1 MARQKSEFSAAM
13 AASALLHVGV
23 IASALI
29 AWPWSRPLPVGGAV
43 PINIVANAPSTNL
56 APAIEAPEEAP
67 AQTEEPVPDAA
78 PTPAAPEPAPTP
90 TPPAPTPKPAPKPA
104 PKPTP
109 TPAPTPPPPTPKPA
123 PAPKPVPA
131 PKPAPAKP
139 AEKAAPA
146 AKPAPKSSGLDL
158 DALAASVA
166 KSAKSSGSQRSSA
179 AKGETRPATARE
191 ARPDLGSG
199 QAAAAIAGMT
209 DELQRRWNP
218 NCEVEGGRE
227 VRIRVTF
234 TLGSGGQV
242 LGQPDA
248 GGKERS
254 ANPVEKAAAER
265 AIRAVFAAAPFR
277 DLPRQFYGDRIAVNF
292 NAREACL

>member
-13 AASALLHVGV
+13 VASALLHVGV
-23 IASALI
+23 IASALV

-56 APAIEAPEEAP
+56 APAIEAAEEAP
-67 AQTEEPVPDAA
+67 AQTEQPVPDAA

-90 TPPAPTPKPAPKPA
+90 TPPAPTPKPAPRPA
-104 PKPTP
+104 P
-109 TPAPTPPPPTPKPA
+109 TPAPAPAPTPKPA
-123 PAPKPVPA
+123 PAKPPT
-131 PKPAPAKP
+131 
-139 AEKAAPA
+139 KAAP
-146 AKPAPKSSGLDL
+146 AKPAPKSPGLDL

-218 NCEVEGGRE
+218 NCEVEGGRD

>member
-13 AASALLHVGV
+13 VASALLHVGV

-56 APAIEAPEEAP
+56 APAIEAAEEAP

-78 PTPAAPEPAPTP
+78 PTPTAPEPEPAPTP
-90 TPPAPTPKPAPKPA
+90 TPPAPSPKPAAQPA

-109 TPAPTPPPPTPKPA
+109 TPTPKPA
-123 PAPKPVPA
+123 PAPKPAPT

-139 AEKAAPA
+139 PEKAAPA

-191 ARPDLGSG
+191 ARPDLGSA
-199 QAAAAIAGMT
+199 QAAAAITGMT

-218 NCEVEGGRE
+218 NCEVEGGRD
-227 VRIRVTF
+227 VRLRVTF

-254 ANPVEKAAAER
+254 SNPVERAAAER

>member
-1 MARQKSEFSAAM
+1 MARQQSEFSAAM
-13 AASALLHVGV
+13 VASALLHAGV
-23 IASALI
+23 IVSALI
-29 AWPWSRPLPVGGAV
+29 AWPWSRPLPMGGAV

-56 APAIEAPEEAP
+56 APAIEAPEETP
-67 AQTEEPVPDAA
+67 AQTEDPVLDAS

-90 TPPAPTPKPAPKPA
+90 TPPAPTPKAAPQPAPKPV
-104 PKPTP
+104 P
-109 TPAPTPPPPTPKPA
+109 TPAAPTPKPA
-123 PAPKPVPA
+123 PAPKPKPPA
-131 PKPAPAKP
+131 AKP
-139 AEKAAPA
+139 PEKAAPA

-166 KSAKSSGSQRSSA
+166 KSAKSSGAQRSSA
-179 AKGETRPATARE
+179 AKGESRPATARE

-199 QAAAAIAGMT
+199 QAAAAVAGMT

-218 NCEVEGGRE
+218 NCEVEGGRD

-234 TLGSGGQV
+234 TLSSSGQV

>member
-1 MARQKSEFSAAM
+1 MARQQSEFSAAM
-13 AASALLHVGV
+13 VASALLHAGV
-23 IASALI
+23 IVSALI

-56 APAIEAPEEAP
+56 APAIEAAEETP
-67 AQTEEPVPDAA
+67 AQTEDPVPDAS

-90 TPPAPTPKPAPKPA
+90 TPPAPTPKPAPQ
-104 PKPTP
+104 
-109 TPAPTPPPPTPKPA
+109 
-123 PAPKPVPA
+123 PAPKPVPTPAPA
-131 PKPAPAKP
+131 PKPAPAPTPKP
-139 AEKAAPA
+139 KPPA

-166 KSAKSSGSQRSSA
+166 KSAKSSGAQRSSA
-179 AKGETRPATARE
+179 AKGESRPATARE

-199 QAAAAIAGMT
+199 QAAAAVAGMT

-218 NCEVEGGRE
+218 NCEVEGGRD

-234 TLGSGGQV
+234 TLSSSGQV